1 MDEIPESAKN
11 YRDHASTEAF
21 FHRLGEGCG
30 LGLVSLMALLG
41 FVFLLQ
47 TLGTD
52 AWIFG
57 VLLLSYFGFVA
68 LGGPLRSAIFT
79 PMPDLRSSEE
89 ALWVKFGWRWRRL
102 DMRTVQASET
112 PDGLRICSPQL
123 PRYCV
128 GYRQDQTDDHRRWKG
143 FGVSNKI
150 PAYDSL
156 LYNLEAGG
164 ARIAPW

>member
-1 MDEIPESAKN
+1 MHGSIQ
-11 YRDHASTEAF
+11 AF
-21 FHRLGEGCG
+21 
-30 LGLVSLMALLG
+30 
-41 FVFLLQ
+41 
-47 TLGTD
+47 
-52 AWIFG
+52 
-57 VLLLSYFGFVA
+57 
-68 LGGPLRSAIFT
+68 
-79 PMPDLRSSEE
+79 
-89 ALWVKFGWRWRRL
+89 
-102 DMRTVQASET
+102 ET

-164 ARIAPW
+164 AQFAPW

>member
-1 MDEIPESAKN
+1 MDEVPESAKN

-30 LGLVSLMALLG
+30 LGLLSLMALLG
-41 FVFLLQ
+41 
-47 TLGTD
+47 
-52 AWIFG
+52 
-57 VLLLSYFGFVA
+57 LSFCFK
-68 LGGPLRSAIFT
+68 PLARMHGSF
-79 PMPDLRSSEE
+79 
-89 ALWVKFGWRWRRL
+89 
-102 DMRTVQASET
+102 QAFET

-156 LYNLEAGG
+156 LHNLEAGG
-164 ARIAPW
+164 AQFAPW